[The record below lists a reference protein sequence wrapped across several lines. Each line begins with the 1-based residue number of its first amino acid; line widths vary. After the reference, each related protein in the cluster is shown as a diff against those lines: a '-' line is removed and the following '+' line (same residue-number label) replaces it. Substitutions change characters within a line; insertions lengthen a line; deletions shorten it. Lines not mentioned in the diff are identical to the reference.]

1 MSITNKEEVKKSIV
15 QNDPSINALGPF
27 EVDRQRSFDI
37 LD

>member
-1 MSITNKEEVKKSIV
+1 MSITNKEEVKKGIE
-15 QNDPSINALGPF
+15 QNDPSINALRPF